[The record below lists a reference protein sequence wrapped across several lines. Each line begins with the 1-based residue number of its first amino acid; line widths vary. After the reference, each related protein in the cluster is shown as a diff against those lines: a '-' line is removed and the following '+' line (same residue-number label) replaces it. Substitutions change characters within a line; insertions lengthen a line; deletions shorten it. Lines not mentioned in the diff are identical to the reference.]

1 MCLTRF
7 ILFGQ
12 LVNAPCLGLSGW
24 SGVPNVSSMRHVYSL
39 LLVCLAGSFQSL
51 NAAAPLVYEGKSGL
65 GKGKHLVFIASD
77 HEYRSEETLPAL
89 ARILAKHH
97 GFKCSVVFGVN
108 AKGEIQ
114 PGANN
119 VPGIEELAKA
129 DLMVIFTRFQNWPA
143 DQMKHFVAYLDRAGP
158 IVGLRTA
165 THGFN
170 KIPKDSPYVKY
181 NNGYG
186 GVDYKDGF
194 GRQVLGEKWA
204 GHYGGN
210 HRSST
215 RLDIVPEQAK
225 HPILRGVKNMW
236 AQCGGYNTN
245 PLKPY
250 ITLALAQP
258 LKGMSPDSP
267 DDESRKPVPGAW
279 IRHYTG
285 KDGKTKGRVFTSTY
299 GASSD
304 IESEG
309 YRRLLINACFWA
321 VGMEEDIKADA
332 NVNFVGPFNGTW
344 ARGKGRRKSGT
355 KPSDLAGWDTPIV
368 PLQK

>member
-1 MCLTRF
+1 MHTKLILILT
-7 ILFGQ
+7 
-12 LVNAPCLGLSGW
+12 
-24 SGVPNVSSMRHVYSL
+24 
-39 LLVCLAGSFQSL
+39 LLVTSFISGF
-51 NAAAPLVYEGKSGL
+51 AAAPLLYEGEQGL

-129 DLMVIFTRFQNWPA
+129 DLMVVFTRFQNWPE
-143 DQMKHFVAYLDRAGP
+143 DQMKHFVDYLDRAGP

-170 KIPKDSPYVKY
+170 KIPKDSPYAKY
-181 NNGYG
+181 NNGFG
-186 GVDYKDGF
+186 GADYKDGF

-250 ITLALAQP
+250 TTLAMAQP
-258 LKGMSPDSP
+258 LKGMSLDSP
-267 DDESRKPVPGAW
+267 DDETRKPVPGAW
-279 IRHYTG
+279 TRHYLG
-285 KDGKTKGRVFTSTY
+285 KDSKTKGRVFTSTY
-299 GASSD
+299 GASND
-304 IESEG
+304 IESDG
-309 YRRLLINACFWA
+309 YRRLLINACIWA
-321 VGMEEDIKADA
+321 AGLENAIKPDLK
-332 NVNFVGPFNGTW
+332 VDFVGPFNGTW
-344 ARGKGRRKSGT
+344 ARGKGRRKGGT
-355 KPSDLAGWDTPIV
+355 KPSDMAGWDTPIV
-368 PLQK
+368 PLQE

>member
-1 MCLTRF
+1 M
-7 ILFGQ
+7 
-12 LVNAPCLGLSGW
+12 
-24 SGVPNVSSMRHVYSL
+24 PNVLPMRQIVFL
-39 LLVCLAGSFQSL
+39 LLVCIAGLFQSL
-51 NAAAPLVYEGKSGL
+51 NAAAPLVYEGEKGP

-119 VPGIEELAKA
+119 VPGIEELDKA

-158 IVGLRTA
+158 VVGLRTA

-186 GVDYKDGF
+186 GADYKDGF

-236 AQCGGYNTN
+236 AQCGGYNAN

-250 ITLALAQP
+250 TALAMAQP

-267 DDESRKPVPGAW
+267 DDETRKPVPGAW
-279 IRHYTG
+279 TRHYMG
-285 KDGKTKGRVFTSTY
+285 KDGKARGRVFTSTY
-299 GASSD
+299 GASND

-321 VGMEEDIKADA
+321 VGMEKDIKVDS

-344 ARGKGRRKSGT
+344 SRGKGRRKSGT
-355 KPSDLAGWDTPIV
+355 KPSDLAGWDSPIV

>member
-1 MCLTRF
+1 MFHMRK
-7 ILFGQ
+7 ILFRILTC
-12 LVNAPCLGLSGW
+12 LVITSPLI
-24 SGVPNVSSMRHVYSL
+24 
-39 LLVCLAGSFQSL
+39 
-51 NAAAPLVYEGKSGL
+51 NAAAPLVYEGKSGP

-89 ARILAKHH
+89 ARILARHH
-97 GFKCSVVFGVN
+97 GFKCSVVFGLN

-119 VPGIEELAKA
+119 VPGIEELDQA

-170 KIPKDSPYVKY
+170 KIPKDSPYAKY

-186 GVDYKDGF
+186 GAEYKDGF

-210 HRSST
+210 HSSST
-215 RLDIVPEQAK
+215 RLDIVPEQAS
-225 HPILRGVKNMW
+225 HPILRGVKDMW
-236 AQCGGYNTN
+236 AQCGGYNAN
-245 PLKPY
+245 PLKPF
-250 ITLALAQP
+250 TALAMAQP

-267 DDESRKPVPGAW
+267 DDETRKPVPGAW
-279 IRHYTG
+279 TRHYMG
-285 KDGKTKGRVFTSTY
+285 ADGTTKGRVFTSTY
-299 GASSD
+299 GASND
-304 IESEG
+304 IENEG

-321 VGMEEDIKADA
+321 VGMEQSIKPDA
-332 NVNFVGPFNGTW
+332 NVSFVGPFNGTW
-344 ARGKGRRKSGT
+344 ARGKGRRKGGT
-355 KPSDLAGWDTPIV
+355 KPADLAGWESPIV